1 MTKTQSLFKM
11 ENPMNLV
18 SRMFILEYIRELGTD
33 IIVPKLT
40 DGEANFWVYKFEG
53 EDDKT
58 EYDFNWEYLTFVIPL
73 PNLGSI
79 MERFLT
85 EVEEIEAKRQAFYTQ
100 RREEMLQEEMTKPAD
115 INLYDFAKAQIDKS
129 KDTSKLILPND

>member
-100 RREEMLQEEMTKPAD
+100 RREEMLQEEMAKPAD